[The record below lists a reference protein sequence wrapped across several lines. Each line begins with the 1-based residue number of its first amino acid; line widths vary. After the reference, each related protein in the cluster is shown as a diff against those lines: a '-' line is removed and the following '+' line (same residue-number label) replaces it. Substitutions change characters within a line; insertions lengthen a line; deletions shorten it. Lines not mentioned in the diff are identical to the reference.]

1 MTTFAR
7 QLSERFVQNPNF
19 TAALADLQSAG
30 AVSTLAEGLESLENA
45 PDFAELTRLLYCAS
59 VFAQADN
66 ESLFSLA
73 QNIAFNA
80 LLVSKDPGI
89 LERSAYIL
97 AEIGNFP
104 GVRYLKDR
112 FGAPSS
118 SLMGLVHDKVSQEL
132 NTVDVGGHKIALTD
146 YQKRVWDRLERGDD
160 LAISAPT
167 SAGKSFLVIE
177 NLARK
182 MEQAARC
189 SCVYIA
195 PTRALLAEVLAKI
208 KRRLELFPDI
218 RVSEIPTFEAV
229 EKQVFVLTQERF
241 QMLLA
246 TTAEGFDMIIVDE
259 AQNLSDGSRG
269 IILQEAIEQAIQR
282 RAQTHVVMLAPGAD
296 GFKEAVKSFGLSG
309 VDEITTAVSPVLQN
323 RISVSGVPE
332 SSRLDFRLLGQGKG
346 QYIGSVTPAKAQTSN
361 EARLVTVAL
370 NFGSE
375 GGSLLY
381 AKSPSEAAKLAKN
394 LHRGL
399 KSKHGSRQLN
409 NELAEFIRDHIHPE
423 YNLITLVEQ
432 GVAFHY
438 GQMPALLRDAIEV
451 AFKKQHLKFL
461 VCTTTLFQGINLPA
475 RNVFISTPKRGRHEK
490 TTLKPALLWNF
501 AGRAGRMTEDIV
513 GNVFLIDYEQWDER
527 LMDEAVPF
535 KIEPSLGKT
544 ITEHAPTILDV
555 LRKNPPPGLPR
566 EELHQQV
573 QSAAGLL
580 ITKARQ
586 GHLDDWV
593 SRVAPDLS
601 GMDSFSL
608 RNAAQQAAASLAI
621 PTPIMT
627 ANWSLDLFALNDLL
641 DCFQKHITKGTI
653 DKYIPSNPTDL
664 GAKAFASYRDI
675 FNLMF
680 KLLKGFDGNFGAY
693 VSPIA
698 VRWMEGTP
706 YPVILKQAI
715 TFEHERLAKR
725 LSNEDALRKT
735 GAQIKQSRRL
745 KVDKNAVI
753 NRTFETIENIV
764 RFQLVQMG
772 KAYVDILAHA
782 LRNAGDS
789 ERVNHIFDFAMAL
802 ELGICS
808 TTGRALMELGL
819 SRIAASEM
827 QRILGDQ
834 DLSMTKVRDALESL
848 PLQEMNLNPF
858 ILEELRAIR
867 LQLGSGPDIS
877 GEQQEL
883 HIND

>member
-1 MTTFAR
+1 MTTTFAH
-7 QLSERFVQNPNF
+7 QLSERFLQNPDF
-19 TAALADLQSAG
+19 TAALANLQSAG
-30 AVSTLAEGLESLENA
+30 AVSTLAASLERLERA
-45 PDFAELTRLLYCAS
+45 PDFEELTRLLYCAS

-66 ESLFSLA
+66 EPYLALA

-80 LLVSKDPGI
+80 LLVSKEPGI

-104 GVRYLKDR
+104 GTQYLRER
-112 FGAPSS
+112 FGPLKS
-118 SLMGLVHDKVSQEL
+118 SLMGFVHDKVGQEL
-132 NTVDVGGHKIALTD
+132 NTVDVGGQMIALTD
-146 YQKRVWDRLERGDD
+146 YQKRVWDRLEQGDD

-177 NLARK
+177 NLARR
-182 MEQAARC
+182 MEQATRC
-189 SCVYIA
+189 VCVYIA

-208 KRRLELFPDI
+208 KKRLELLPDI
-218 RVSEIPTFEAV
+218 RISEIPTVEAA

-246 TTAEGFDMIIVDE
+246 ATAEGFDMIIVDE
-259 AQNLSDGSRG
+259 AQNLSDGARG

-296 GFKEAVKSFGLSG
+296 GFKEAVESFGLSG
-309 VDEITTAVSPVLQN
+309 VDEITTALSPVLQN
-323 RISVSGVPE
+323 RISVSSVPDE
-332 SSRLDFRLLGQGKG
+332 RRLDFRLLGPDDG
-346 QYIGSVTPAKAQTSN
+346 QLIGSISPAKVLTNNA
-361 EARLVTVAL
+361 ARLASVAL
-370 NFGSE
+370 NFGAE

-381 AKSPSEAAKLAKN
+381 AKSPSEAASLAN
-394 LHRGL
+394 TLQRGL
-399 KSKHGSRQLN
+399 KAKHGARQLN
-409 NELAEFIRDHIHPE
+409 SELAEFIRDHIHPE
-423 YNLITLVEQ
+423 YSLITLVEQ

-451 AFKKQHLKFL
+451 AFKQQRLKFL

-527 LMDEAVPF
+527 LMDEPVPF

-544 ITEHAPTILDV
+544 ITEHASSV
-555 LRKNPPPGLPR
+555 LEVLHKNPPPGPPR

-586 GHLDDWV
+586 GHLSDWV
-593 SRVAPDLS
+593 SRVAPGLE
-601 GMDSFSL
+601 GMDSYSL
-608 RNAAQQAAASLAI
+608 RNAAQQAAESLAI

-627 ANWSLDLFALNDLL
+627 ANWSLDLFALNELL
-641 DCFQKHITKGTI
+641 EYFQQQIAKGSI
-653 DKYIPSNPTDL
+653 SKYIPANPTEL
-664 GAKAFASYRDI
+664 GDKAFSSYRDI

-680 KLLKGFDGNFGAY
+680 KLLKGFDGNFGGY

-715 TFEHERLAKR
+715 VFEQQRLAKR
-725 LSNEDALRKT
+725 LSDEEALRKT
-735 GAQIKQSRRL
+735 GAKIRRSRKD

-753 NRTFETIENIV
+753 NKTFETIENIV

-772 KAYVDILAHA
+772 KAYVDLLAHA
-782 LRNAGDS
+782 LRNAGES
-789 ERVNHIFDFAMAL
+789 EKVSHIFDFAMAL
-802 ELGICS
+802 ELGIS
-808 TTGRALMELGL
+808 SATGRALMELGL

-827 QRILGDQ
+827 QRILDDQ
-834 DLSMTKVRDALESL
+834 NLSITQVRGALENL
-848 PLQEMNLNPF
+848 PLQELNLNPF
-858 ILEELRAIR
+858 IVEELRA
-867 LQLGSGPDIS
+867 LGVHLEPGLDVSG
-877 GEQQEL
+877 GQEAPL
-883 HIND
+883 IL